1 MAYRMAEGQALGA
14 KPAEADGWVHDI
26 LQHPAGIVMMPESPP
41 ADQATGNV
49 RIVNGVVQTGLSVVR
64 YADGTTINAKPLRMK
79 GTVTNALVS
88 GGAAVLAVDAESKT
102 FVNGLG
108 GAAGTGKLQ
117 KDVKIKGQPEYA
129 ELTP

>member
-1 MAYRMAEGQALGA
+1 MAFRRAAGQALWA

-64 YADGTTINAKPLRMK
+64 YTDGTTINAKPLRMK

-102 FVNGLG
+102 FLNVLDV
-108 GAAGTGKLQ
+108 ATATARVQ
-117 KDVKIKGQPEYA
+117 QHVKIKCQREYA
-129 ELTP
+129 E